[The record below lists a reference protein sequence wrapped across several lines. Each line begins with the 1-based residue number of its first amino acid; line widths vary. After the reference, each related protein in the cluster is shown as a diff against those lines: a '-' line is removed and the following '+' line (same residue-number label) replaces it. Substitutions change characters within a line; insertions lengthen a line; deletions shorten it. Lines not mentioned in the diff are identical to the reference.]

1 MGVSAKVQ
9 DPGIFQTFW
18 NYFIK
23 EKTTERVHGLV
34 DRVHALGSRKYSED
48 FILTKRFS
56 WTNLVRPNLIERW
69 EATSDATRRRRS
81 LPRGGDMPGTVTS
94 PAMALTRMGELGP
107 LWD

>member
-23 EKTTERVHGLV
+23 EKPTERVHGLV

-56 WTNLVRPNLIERW
+56 
-69 EATSDATRRRRS
+69 
-81 LPRGGDMPGTVTS
+81 
-94 PAMALTRMGELGP
+94 
-107 LWD
+107 

>member
-23 EKTTERVHGLV
+23 EKPTERVHGLV
-34 DRVHALGSRKYSED
+34 DRVHALGSRKSSED

-56 WTNLVRPNLIERW
+56 
-69 EATSDATRRRRS
+69 
-81 LPRGGDMPGTVTS
+81 
-94 PAMALTRMGELGP
+94 
-107 LWD
+107 